1 MGPGQVR
8 RTGGGLIRQVQS
20 VGRAASGYGQ
30 PGHIRRD
37 ADNAIL
43 AIIANAK
50 RDNADVSASS
60 SSSFAARY
68 RTKSLTPTCT
78 ARVGYQPH
86 ARPSVVVPIS
96 TLR

>member
-8 RTGGGLIRQVQS
+8 RTGGGLIRQVQP
-20 VGRAASGYGQ
+20 VGRAASGYGR

-43 AIIANAK
+43 PIIANAK
-50 RDNADVSASS
+50 RDNADVNA

-68 RTKSLTPTCT
+68 RTKSLTPTCM
-78 ARVGYQPH
+78 ACVGYQPH
-86 ARPSVVVPIS
+86 ARSSVVVPIS